1 MPAIQPI
8 SLSAA
13 EGATLTGIAS
23 TGAAYLA
30 LSPHPIAWYAAVFAV
45 AFAGYLGYKAYKSPP
60 AA

>member
-1 MPAIQPI
+1 MPSVKPI

-13 EGATLTGIAS
+13 EGATLTAVAS
-23 TGAAYLA
+23 TGAAYLT
-30 LSPHPIAWYAAVFAV
+30 LPPHPVAWYVAVFAV